1 MLIANAPCSWGIL
14 EFESTA
20 ARASPVQVLEE
31 IAATGYEGTELG
43 DWGFFATDPRQLAA
57 DLERRHLALAGAFVD
72 VALTDPGAHA
82 TGEAV
87 AVKIARLLAGVVR
100 LKPDATDA
108 VRQKLDAT
116 EKRSE
121 SGSIEAN
128 ENGPMIVLSDATA
141 RVPERTAKAG
151 RITPDEGLTPDQWD
165 VAAAGAERIA
175 RAVRESTGL
184 RTAFHHHC
192 ATYVETPEEID
203 ALMQRTSSDVLGLC
217 LDTGHATFGGGDPV
231 TLIKRYRDRIWHVH
245 FKDCSP
251 AVAERARSERW
262 DYLTAIR
269 HGLFC
274 ELGDGEVDFRGALDR
289 LRLHAYAGWIVVEQD
304 VLPSMGTPAA
314 SARRNRAFLHR
325 LGL

>member
-20 ARASPVQVLEE
+20 ARASPVQVLDE

-43 DWGFFATDPRQLAA
+43 DWGFFATDPRQLAE

-72 VALTDPGAHA
+72 VALTDPAAHA
-82 TGEAV
+82 TGEAA
-87 AVKIARLLAGVVR
+87 AVKIARLLAGAVPR
-100 LKPDATDA
+100 KPDST
-108 VRQKLDAT
+108 K
-116 EKRSE
+116 KRSD
-121 SGSIEAN
+121 SGSIAAN
-128 ENGPMIVLSDATA
+128 ERGPMIVLSDATA
-141 RVPERTAKAG
+141 RVPERTARAG
-151 RITPDEGLTPDQWD
+151 RITPDEGLTPAQWD
-165 VAAAGAERIA
+165 VVAAGAERIA
-175 RAVRESTGL
+175 SAVRESTGL

-192 ATYVETPEEID
+192 ATYVETPEEIE

-231 TLIKRYRDRIWHVH
+231 TLIHRYGDRIWHVH

-251 AVAERARSERW
+251 AVAERVRSEHW

-304 VLPSMGTPAA
+304 VLPSIGTPAA